1 MGNKS
6 KTPNPGGWGTSQFL
20 NMVYGKINM
29 SALGKDNI
37 YKAAKKG
44 AGIVVF
50 ALIVNT
56 VGKYTIKRRLL
67 HVYDAAIAGKLFWN
81 SRNGSGHGA
90 LPHEKWVSYHL
101 T

>member
-20 NMVYGKINM
+20 NTVYGKINM
-29 SALGKDNI
+29 SAIGKDNI
-37 YKAAKKG
+37 YKAAKKV

-67 HVYDAAIAGKLFWN
+67 AIYDAAIAGKLFLAGTAGILAMEVAME
-81 SRNGSGHGA
+81 RFPMKSG
-90 LPHEKWVSYHL
+90 
-101 T
+101 